1 MSIKFIDLF
10 SGCGGLTEAFLN
22 NKKFSPI
29 KIIDNDKFCYDT
41 TINRLK
47 KLRFKNPETI
57 AELQDISNSK
67 TINNF
72 KNIRSDIVIG
82 GPPCQAYSV
91 AGRIRDKHGM
101 KKDYRNYLF
110 ESFLKIINYSQPKYF
125 VMENVPGMLSAKPG
139 NIRVTARIKK
149 ETDKIKYYIPENLS
163 ECVFDLSKYG
173 IQVIVEGN
181 RTWSMTSTSY

>member
-72 KNIRSDIVIG
+72 KNISSDLHDQFDRGYFTITDELKIKVHESLKDKQIFRLNG
-82 GPPCQAYSV
+82 KIISIPEDFEPNKKYLKIHQKFV
-91 AGRIRDKHGM
+91 FGRM
-101 KKDYRNYLF
+101 KPISREKPTGLQKFFENNNYLF
-110 ESFLKIINYSQPKYF
+110 
-125 VMENVPGMLSAKPG
+125 
-139 NIRVTARIKK
+139 
-149 ETDKIKYYIPENLS
+149 
-163 ECVFDLSKYG
+163 
-173 IQVIVEGN
+173 
-181 RTWSMTSTSY
+181 